1 MSVYNKSGVVINEIY
16 QIDGD
21 SATAAYDVLG
31 NVIFPT
37 TPVPSGNLSASS
49 TIALPDIHNTG
60 HGFTCTGL
68 AYDSGSFL
76 VGDIGA
82 IQPGGTVQSQIVRLA
97 SDFETVIETIPLYL
111 IFTSMTGVQG
121 ITVDTSDDTI
131 WFCAPD
137 DNRVYHMSKSGTALG
152 SITIATPTGIAY
164 SPNDDSLWIL
174 NYQNKIL
181 RVSKQGSVLE
191 TYTFA
196 YNERL
201 DQCFLDPQRGYLY
214 ITAGANYTSRNNV
227 YLFDVNQHTQEI
239 ACTVDSYSV
248 EGIWIGQNEMVILND
263 GYFHSAIVAVNQ
275 ANIYNLS

>member
-21 SATAAYDVLG
+21 SATEAYDILG

-37 TPVPSGNLSASS
+37 TPVPSGDLSASS
-49 TIALPDIHNTG
+49 TIALPDVYSTG

-68 AYDSGSFL
+68 AYDDGTFL
-76 VGDIGA
+76 VGDIGEL
-82 IQPGGTVQSQIVRLA
+82 QPGGTVKSQIVRLS
-97 SDFETVIETIPLYL
+97 SDFETVIETIPLYS

-137 DNRVYHMSKSGTALG
+137 DNRVYHMNKSGTALG
-152 SITIATPTGIAY
+152 ALTIATPTGIAY

-191 TYTFA
+191 TYAFA
-196 YNERL
+196 YDERL
-201 DQCFLDPQRGYLY
+201 DQCFLDHQRGYLY
-214 ITAGANYTSRNNV
+214 ITAGENYTSRNNV
-227 YLFDVNQHTQEI
+227 YLFDVNQHTQRI

-263 GYFHSAIVAVNQ
+263 GYFHSALVNVNQ
-275 ANIYNLS
+275 ANIYSL